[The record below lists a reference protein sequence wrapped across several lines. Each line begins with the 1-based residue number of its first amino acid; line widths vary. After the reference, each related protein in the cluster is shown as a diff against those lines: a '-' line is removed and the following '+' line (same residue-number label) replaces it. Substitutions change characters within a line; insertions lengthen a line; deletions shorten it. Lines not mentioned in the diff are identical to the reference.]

1 MTLKFPKY
9 CNSKFGVSQ
18 VYLVTGGY
26 TGVPYGFLD
35 STELLRDG
43 EGQWTYSGQ
52 LPSYRFA
59 LRGATVNNKVIV
71 TGTHLPSMCMYE
83 KSFIFTIT

>member
-1 MTLKFPKY
+1 M
-9 CNSKFGVSQ
+9 
-18 VYLVTGGY
+18 TGGY

-59 LRGATVNNKVIV
+59 LKGATVNNKVIV
-71 TGTHLPSMCMYE
+71 TGTCVSVCMIEVLYSQLHDWSLLRWRRAGLRAGQHLAV
-83 KSFIFTIT
+83 